1 MVIGSVLYFNI
12 GECGNVGSL
21 ASLKGCMLISDGV
34 GLYSLSLPTT
44 SIYTGDVIH
53 HSLVYHASHTNLD
66 LVSVSVSTS
75 FVDTSNRG

>member
-1 MVIGSVLYFNI
+1 MVTGSVLYFND
-12 GECGNVGSL
+12 GECGNAGSL
-21 ASLKGCMLISDGV
+21 GSLNGCMLISGGV
-34 GLYSLSLPTT
+34 GLYNLSLPTT
-44 SIYTGDVIH
+44 SIDTGDVIH